1 MIDLNSNLVDSFGR
15 VAKKLRISVTDRCNM
30 RCIYCMPTNNTDWF
44 EQESILAFDEIIR
57 IVTILADLGVDRIR
71 LTGGEPLVRPN
82 ISILIK
88 GLSKIPGIRAISMTT
103 NGLGLQSSACD
114 LKNAG
119 LGSVNVSLDTLK
131 DNRFKGINGVHGLEN
146 VLRGIQKADDVGL
159 HPKINTVMIK
169 GWNDDEVVEFAE
181 FARRTNYTVR
191 FIEFMPLD
199 GTNLWGPHLVV
210 SKAEIIQKLAREGIE
225 LVPLFNDIFEP
236 ARLFTFVDKRG
247 TIGFI
252 PSITEPFCTN
262 CDRIRL
268 TSDGKL
274 LTCLYEKP
282 GMDLKGLLRDGVSNK
297 EIERHIL
304 ESIKNKPEG
313 IIGLIR
319 ARSLRPTMNLMYR
332 IGG

>member
-1 MIDLNSNLVDSFGR
+1 MIDLNSKLVDSFGR

-44 EQESILAFDEIIR
+44 EQESILTFDEIIR
-57 IVTILADLGVDRIR
+57 VVTILADLGVDRIR

-88 GLSKIPGIRAISMTT
+88 GLSKVAGIKAISMTT
-103 NGLGLQSSACD
+103 NGLGLQSAASD
-114 LKNAG
+114 LTNAG
-119 LGSVNVSLDTLK
+119 LGSVNVSLDTLRN
-131 DNRFKGINGVHGLEN
+131 NRFKAINGVYGLEN
-146 VLRGIQKADDVGL
+146 VLRGIQAAEDVGL
-159 HPKINTVMIK
+159 HVKINTVMIR

-199 GTNLWGPHLVV
+199 GTSLWGSHLVV
-210 SKAEIIQKLAREGIE
+210 SKAEIIQKLASEGIE
-225 LVPLFNDIFEP
+225 IVPLFNDNSEP

-252 PSITEPFCTN
+252 PSITEPFCVN

-282 GMDLKGLLRDGVSNK
+282 GKDLKEVLRDGKSNK
-297 EIERHIL
+297 EIEGHIL

-319 ARSLRPTMNLMYR
+319 GKSLRPTMNLMYK